1 MLYLNEKQGLTNINN
16 LIRQEDSV
24 HYYASSFANWSTHSD
39 LTTCLERQKRAD
51 KPLIRRSADGKKHF
65 PPVDVYIVPHPAKTP
80 YEIEN
85 FIPIGVDAQLIASM
99 RDEEWFDN

>member
-1 MLYLNEKQGLTNINN
+1 MLYVNEKNGLTNIGK
-16 LIRQEDSV
+16 LIKQDDSV

-39 LTTCLERQKRAD
+39 LTICLEKQK
-51 KPLIRRSADGKKHF
+51 SADRPLGKKVKGKMYF

-85 FIPIGVDAQLIASM
+85 FIPVGVDAQIIASM
-99 RDEEWFDN
+99 RDEVWFDE

>member
-1 MLYLNEKQGLTNINN
+1 MIKNIKK
-16 LIRQEDSV
+16 LIKQEDEV

-39 LTTCLERQKRAD
+39 LTICLERQKKAD
-51 KPLIRRSADGKKHF
+51 KPLGRKIKGKMHF
-65 PPVDVYIVPHPAKTP
+65 PPVDVYLVPHPAKTP

-85 FIPIGVDAQLIASM
+85 YIPIGVDAQLIASM